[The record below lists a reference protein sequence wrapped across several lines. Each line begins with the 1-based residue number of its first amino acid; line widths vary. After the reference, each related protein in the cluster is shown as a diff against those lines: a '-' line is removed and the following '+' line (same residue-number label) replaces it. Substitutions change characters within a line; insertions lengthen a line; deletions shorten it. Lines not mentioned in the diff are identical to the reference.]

1 MTVHGPMPLLRN
13 HHLLA
18 STDLNQVREV
28 TGKLWTK
35 HEVTVNGRKPFQTL
49 VNCFQSNDISL
60 SYVDCPTPLR
70 VACASATGQYMVHLN
85 LGGGAE
91 HRINGNLEISD
102 RGRAVIVGPRQDL
115 VMVARPTR
123 ALILGLSPG
132 WLEKKLSARG
142 LPESNSPR
150 WISSFNTRTGR
161 GRALRKL
168 CLQTAR
174 DLDHPASLLR
184 APHFFPH
191 VESRLRQLLLDCLQE
206 SAPGGDQQPPVAS
219 GLGRL
224 MTLEGWMAEHLHLP
238 LGIDELASQAGLS
251 PRAVQ
256 MAFRQHRGVT
266 PLEFLRTLRLD
277 EAHKRFSSGSGLSVA
292 EVAGSL
298 GFTHLGR
305 FAGHYRQRFGE
316 SPAQTRRKQ
325 AGP

>member
-1 MTVHGPMPLLRN
+1 MPLLKN
-13 HHLLA
+13 HPLLA
-18 STDLNQVREV
+18 STDLDQVREV
-28 TGKLWTK
+28 TGKLWAK
-35 HEVTVNGRKPFQTL
+35 HEVALNGRKPFKTL
-49 VNCFQSNDISL
+49 VNCFQATDISL

-70 VACASATGQYMVHLN
+70 VACASASGQYMVHLN

-91 HRINGNLEISD
+91 HRINGNPEISD
-102 RGRAVIVGPRQDL
+102 RGRAVIFGPRQDL

-123 ALILGLSPG
+123 ALILGLSQE
-132 WLEKKLSARG
+132 WLEKALVSRG
-142 LPESNSPR
+142 LPESSSPR
-150 WISSFNTRTGR
+150 WISGFNTRTGR
-161 GRALRKL
+161 GHALRRL

-174 DLDHPASLLR
+174 DLDNPASLLR
-184 APHFFPH
+184 NPPFFAH

-206 SAPGGDQQPPVAS
+206 SAPGGEQRPPIDP

-238 LGIDELASQAGLS
+238 LGIDELAGQVGLS

-256 MAFRQHRGVT
+256 LAFRQHRGVT

-277 EAHKRFSSGSGLSVA
+277 EARKRLASGTGLSVA

-305 FAGHYRQRFGE
+305 FAGHYKQRFGE
-316 SPAQTRRKQ
+316 SPAQTLRRH